1 MSSLYEITSDMMTL
15 QAMLLDAPDDE
26 CLIDTLE
33 SVEFDF
39 ERKTDGYCKVIKN
52 IQADVKALSDEIAV
66 LQEKKRVA
74 ENAIDRLKNSLQLAM
89 SNTGKDKVKGS
100 LLTLSMRNNAP
111 QLPKDL
117 APELIPERYY
127 IPQEP
132 KVDRRSLLK
141 DVKEGKVE
149 GIESVRSQSLQ
160 IK

>member
-15 QAMLLDAPDDE
+15 QAMLLDTPDDE

-89 SNTGKDKVKGS
+89 SNTGKDKVKGN
-100 LLTLSMRNNAP
+100 LFTLSMRNNAP

-117 APELIPERYY
+117 APEQIPERYY

-149 GIESVRSQSLQ
+149 GIELVHSRSLQ